1 MSDGYGAGRGMALS
15 LKRALSGVHMLAFV
29 PAFTLAAF
37 WLGGEKALVAAAL
50 LYPLVLAILRGQVT
64 ADKVISPPL
73 NQDRPSRDGL
83 LHALGRT
90 LGEAGSRKTAVF
102 VLCFDDFPALSERLG
117 EERRA
122 DLMRRMIERLT
133 ATLRADDILVPL
145 DEKRC
150 AIVLG
155 PVRHFDLELAIQLA
169 GRLQAAL
176 EEPFSVDAS
185 HVYVSAS
192 IGFCTEA
199 RMPRREAEAFL
210 DAAERAA
217 ADAALQGPSAIRA
230 FSSDMQAVLRDRHEL
245 ADEVGTALEN
255 GQITAW
261 FQPQINT
268 STGQV
273 SGFEVL
279 ARWHHPE
286 RGVIAPGLF
295 LPAIAQVGLLE
306 RLGEV
311 MLFQAF
317 TALQSWDKAGYSV
330 PSIGVNFS
338 QDELGN
344 PKLIDKIKWELDRF
358 ELDPQ
363 RLSVEILET
372 VVTQSDDDVV
382 TRNIAALAQLG
393 CGIDLDDFGTGH
405 ASISSIRRFD
415 VNRIKIDRS
424 FVMQVDRDEAQ
435 QKMIGAILSM
445 ADRLGLETLAEGV
458 ETIGEHAMLAQLGC
472 DHIQGFGL
480 ARPMPFEKTSSWM
493 DTHLEKI
500 GPEVQIGLRRG

>member
-1 MSDGYGAGRGMALS
+1 MSNGFGASRGNWPRL
-15 LKRALSGVHMLAFV
+15 RDALSGVHMLAFA
-29 PAFTLAAF
+29 PALTLAAF
-37 WLGGEKALVAAAL
+37 WLGGEKALLAAAL
-50 LYPLVLAILRGQVT
+50 LYPLILAILRSQW
-64 ADKVISPPL
+64 L
-73 NQDRPSRDGL
+73 QDDATDAAESAGSTRAGL
-83 LHALGRT
+83 LQILRKT
-90 LGEAGSRKTAVF
+90 LADAGSKQTAVF
-102 VLCFDDFPALSERLG
+102 VICFDDFDSFSTRLG
-117 EERRA
+117 AEGRK
-122 DLMRRMIERLT
+122 DLMRRVFERIS
-133 ATLRADDILVPL
+133 ATLRADDVLVPL
-145 DEKRC
+145 DANRC
-150 AIVLG
+150 AIALS
-155 PVRHFDLELAIQLA
+155 PVRVFDLEMAIQFA

-176 EEPFSVDAS
+176 EEPFSVSAS

-199 RMPRREAEAFL
+199 RMPRRDAEVFL
-210 DAAERAA
+210 DAAERAG
-217 ADAALQGPSAIRA
+217 ADAALHGPAAIRA

-245 ADEVGTALEN
+245 ADEVGSALEN

-268 STGQV
+268 STGHV

-286 RGVIAPGLF
+286 RGLIAPGLF

-311 MLFQAF
+311 MLFQAL
-317 TALQSWDKAGYSV
+317 TALQAWDKAGYSV

-344 PKLIDKIKWELDRF
+344 PKLIDKIRWELDRF
-358 ELDPQ
+358 ELEPA

-415 VNRIKIDRS
+415 VSRIKIDRS

-435 QKMIGAILSM
+435 QKMVSAILSM
-445 ADRLGLETLAEGV
+445 ADQLGLETLAEGV

-472 DHIQGFGL
+472 DYIQGFGL
-480 ARPMPFEKTSSWM
+480 ARPMPYEKTALWM
-493 DTHLEKI
+493 DQHLEKI
-500 GPEVQIGLRRG
+500 GPQVQIGMRRS

>member
-1 MSDGYGAGRGMALS
+1 
-15 LKRALSGVHMLAFV
+15 MLAFV

-37 WLGGEKALVAAAL
+37 WFGGETALVVAAL
-50 LYPLVLAILRGQVT
+50 LYPLVLMILRGPTSAAET
-64 ADKVISPPL
+64 ASHDPAKDSS
-73 NQDRPSRDGL
+73 SRAGL
-83 LHALGRT
+83 LRALDKM
-90 LGEAGSRKTAVF
+90 LADAANKQTAVF
-102 VLCFDDFPALSERLG
+102 VLCFDDFRALSDRLG
-117 EERRA
+117 AERRA
-122 DLMRRMIERLT
+122 DLSRRIMDRLA
-133 ATLRADDILVPL
+133 ATLRADDMLVPL
-145 DEKRC
+145 DEARC
-150 AIVLG
+150 AIALS
-155 PVRHFDLELAIQLA
+155 PVRVFDLELAIQFA
-169 GRLQAAL
+169 VRLQSAL
-176 EEPFSVDAS
+176 EEPFSVDAGY
-185 HVYVSAS
+185 VYVSTS

-199 RMPRREAEAFL
+199 RMPRRNAKEFL
-210 DAAERAA
+210 DAAERAG
-217 ADAALQGPSAIRA
+217 ADAALHGPSAIRA
-230 FSSDMQAVLRDRHEL
+230 FTSDMQAVLRDHHEL
-245 ADEVGTALEN
+245 ADEVGAALEN

-268 STGQV
+268 STGHV

-279 ARWHHPE
+279 VRWHHPK
-286 RGVIAPGLF
+286 RGIIAPGLF
-295 LPAIAQVGLLE
+295 LPAIAQAGLLE

-311 MLFQAF
+311 MLFQAL
-317 TALQSWDKAGYSV
+317 TALQSWDQAGYTV

-358 ELDPQ
+358 EIDPP

-415 VNRIKIDRS
+415 VSRIKIDRS

-480 ARPMPFEKTSSWM
+480 ARPMPFEKTGPWM
-493 DTHLEKI
+493 DSHLEKI
-500 GPEVQIGLRRG
+500 GPQVQLGLRRG

>member
-1 MSDGYGAGRGMALS
+1 MA
-15 LKRALSGVHMLAFV
+15 
-29 PAFTLAAF
+29 
-37 WLGGEKALVAAAL
+37 
-50 LYPLVLAILRGQVT
+50 
-64 ADKVISPPL
+64 
-73 NQDRPSRDGL
+73 
-83 LHALGRT
+83 
-90 LGEAGSRKTAVF
+90 
-102 VLCFDDFPALSERLG
+102 ERL
-117 EERRA
+117 E
-122 DLMRRMIERLT
+122 
-133 ATLRADDILVPL
+133 ATLRADDLLVRL
-145 DEKRC
+145 DTSRFGV
-150 AIVLG
+150 ALM
-155 PVRHFDLELAIQLA
+155 PVRVFDLELAIQFA

-176 EEPFSVDAS
+176 EEPFSLDAS
-185 HVYVSAS
+185 HIYVSAS

-199 RMPRREAEAFL
+199 RMPRPDADAFL

-217 ADAALQGPSAIRA
+217 ADAQLHGPSAIRA

-245 ADEVGTALEN
+245 ADEVGMALEN

-268 STGQV
+268 STGHV

-286 RGVIAPGLF
+286 RGLIAPGLF

-317 TALQSWDKAGYSV
+317 TALQNWDQAGYVV
-330 PSIGVNFS
+330 PTIGVNFS

-344 PKLIDKIKWELDRF
+344 PKLVDKIKWELDRF
-358 ELDPQ
+358 ELDPH

-415 VNRIKIDRS
+415 VSRIKIDRS

-435 QKMIGAILSM
+435 QKMVAAILSM

-458 ETIGEHAMLAQLGC
+458 ETLGEHAMLAQLGC

-480 ARPMPFEKTSSWM
+480 ARPMPFDKTGPWIE
-493 DTHLEKI
+493 THVQKI
-500 GPEVQIGLRRG
+500 GPQVQIGLRRG